1 MKFQQLRYLVAVH
14 ENGLNITAAARQL
27 HTSQPGVSR
36 QLKLLEE
43 ELGFQLFERE
53 GRALTRTTAAGE
65 EIISRAT
72 SILREMQNIR
82 RTSAELR
89 KADGGTL
96 SIATTHTQA
105 RYVLPQVIRA
115 FRLKYPKVRLHLHQG
130 TSEQIA
136 EMVARDRVD
145 FAIATGS
152 EELFPHLVRLPVYR
166 WHRAVVVPRGHALE
180 SAGKLTLK
188 KLAEFPIVTYVFSF
202 SGRSSLPALFET
214 AGLSLDVALTAR
226 DSDVIKTYV
235 RIGLGVGILA
245 RLAVDPVSD
254 ADLAVLDAAHL
265 FEGHTTWIGFRRSA
279 LLRAYMYEFI
289 ELLAPHLPRRLVR
302 ETERS
307 ETQEEVDRILQDLHI
322 PLRDNPASFSVVHEE
337 SRLTVLQFDR
347 ETRIVRRLIS
357 GRERRQR
364 RARAVDLAVRQF
376 EAVEAAAREEEQLVA
391 ANVAGRP

>member
-65 EIISRAT
+65 EIISRAS

-105 RYVLPQVIRA
+105 RYVLPRVIGA
-115 FRLKYPKVRLHLHQG
+115 FRSKYPKVRLHLHQG

-152 EELFPHLVRLPVYR
+152 EELFPHLIRLPVYH
-166 WHRAVVVPRGHALE
+166 WHRAVVVPRGHPLA

-188 KLAEFPIVTYVFSF
+188 KLADYPIVTYVFSF

-214 AGLSLDVALTAR
+214 AGLSLDVAL
-226 DSDVIKTYV
+226 
-235 RIGLGVGILA
+235 
-245 RLAVDPVSD
+245 
-254 ADLAVLDAAHL
+254 
-265 FEGHTTWIGFRRSA
+265 
-279 LLRAYMYEFI
+279 
-289 ELLAPHLPRRLVR
+289 
-302 ETERS
+302 RS
-307 ETQEEVDRILQDLHI
+307 E
-322 PLRDNPASFSVVHEE
+322 
-337 SRLTVLQFDR
+337 
-347 ETRIVRRLIS
+347 
-357 GRERRQR
+357 ERRVGKEC
-364 RARAVDLAVRQF
+364 A
-376 EAVEAAAREEEQLVA
+376 
-391 ANVAGRP
+391 

>member
-1 MKFQQLRYLVAVH
+1 
-14 ENGLNITAAARQL
+14 
-27 HTSQPGVSR
+27 
-36 QLKLLEE
+36 
-43 ELGFQLFERE
+43 
-53 GRALTRTTAAGE
+53 
-65 EIISRAT
+65 
-72 SILREMQNIR
+72 MQNIR

-136 EMVARDRVD
+136 ELVARDRVD

-166 WHRAVVVPRGHALE
+166 WHRAVVVPRGHPLA
-180 SAGKLTLK
+180 AGGKLTLK
-188 KLAEFPIVTYVFSF
+188 KLAEHPIVTYVFSF

-226 DSDVIKTYV
+226 DADVIKTYV

-245 RLAVDPVSD
+245 SVAIDPASD
-254 ADLAVLDAAHL
+254 ADLVVLDAAHL

-289 ELLAPHLPRRLVR
+289 ELLAPHLPRKLVR
-302 ETERS
+302 ETEKL
-307 ETQEEVDRILQDLHI
+307 ETQEEVDKILADLLI
-322 PLRDNPASFSVVHEE
+322 PARDIA
-337 SRLTVLQFDR
+337 
-347 ETRIVRRLIS
+347 
-357 GRERRQR
+357 
-364 RARAVDLAVRQF
+364 
-376 EAVEAAAREEEQLVA
+376 
-391 ANVAGRP
+391 

>member
-65 EIISRAT
+65 EIISRAS

-166 WHRAVVVPRGHALE
+166 WHRAVVVPRGHPLA

-188 KLAEFPIVTYVFSF
+188 KLAEYPIVTYVFSF

-245 RLAVDPVSD
+245 RLAIDPKAD
-254 ADLAVLDAAHL
+254 ADLVVLDAAHL
-265 FEGHTTWIGFRRSA
+265 FEGPHDLDRLSAQRAAARLHVRVHRAVGAAPAAQAGARNGKTGDPGRGGSDPRRSA
-279 LLRAYMYEFI
+279 D
-289 ELLAPHLPRRLVR
+289 
-302 ETERS
+302 S
-307 ETQEEVDRILQDLHI
+307 
-322 PLRDNPASFSVVHEE
+322 
-337 SRLTVLQFDR
+337 
-347 ETRIVRRLIS
+347 
-357 GRERRQR
+357 
-364 RARAVDLAVRQF
+364 
-376 EAVEAAAREEEQLVA
+376 AARYAVIA
-391 ANVAGRP
+391 PSCT

>member
-14 ENGLNITAAARQL
+14 ENGLNITDAASQL
-27 HTSQPGVSR
+27 HTAQAGVSR
-36 QLKLLEE
+36 QLKLLGE

-65 EIISRAT
+65 EIISRAS

-105 RYVLPQVIRA
+105 RYVLPQVIGA
-115 FRLKYPKVRLHLHQG
+115 FRTKYPKVRLHLHQG

-152 EELFPHLVRLPVYR
+152 DELFPHLVRLPVYR
-166 WHRAVVVPRGHALE
+166 WHRAVIVPKGHPLA

-188 KLAEFPIVTYVFSF
+188 KLAEYPIVTYVFSF
-202 SGRSSLPALFET
+202 SGRSSLPALFER
-214 AGLSLDVALTAR
+214 ARLSLNVALTAR
-226 DSDVIKTYV
+226 DADVIKTYV

-245 RLAVDPVSD
+245 CVALDTTAD
-254 ADLAVLDAAHL
+254 ADLVALDASHL
-265 FEGHTTWIGFRRSA
+265 FESHTTWIGFRRGSV
-279 LLRAYMYEFI
+279 LRVYMYDFI
-289 ELLAPHLPRRLVR
+289 ELLAPHLPKKLVKKV
-302 ETERS
+302 EPLK
-307 ETQEEVDRILQDLHI
+307 TQEEL
-322 PLRDNPASFSVVHEE
+322 E
-337 SRLTVLQFDR
+337 
-347 ETRIVRRLIS
+347 RRLGPLAIP
-357 GRERRQR
+357 ERSI
-364 RARAVDLAVRQF
+364 
-376 EAVEAAAREEEQLVA
+376 
-391 ANVAGRP
+391 

>member
-53 GRALTRTTAAGE
+53 GRALTRTTPAGRGDHLARQQHPARDE
-65 EIISRAT
+65 
-72 SILREMQNIR
+72 NIR

-166 WHRAVVVPRGHALE
+166 WHRAVVVPQGPPA
-180 SAGKLTLK
+180 
-188 KLAEFPIVTYVFSF
+188 
-202 SGRSSLPALFET
+202 RSRPAN
-214 AGLSLDVALTAR
+214 S
-226 DSDVIKTYV
+226 
-235 RIGLGVGILA
+235 
-245 RLAVDPVSD
+245 P
-254 ADLAVLDAAHL
+254 
-265 FEGHTTWIGFRRSA
+265 
-279 LLRAYMYEFI
+279 
-289 ELLAPHLPRRLVR
+289 
-302 ETERS
+302 
-307 ETQEEVDRILQDLHI
+307 
-322 PLRDNPASFSVVHEE
+322 
-337 SRLTVLQFDR
+337 
-347 ETRIVRRLIS
+347 
-357 GRERRQR
+357 
-364 RARAVDLAVRQF
+364 
-376 EAVEAAAREEEQLVA
+376 
-391 ANVAGRP
+391 

>member
-1 MKFQQLRYLVAVH
+1 MNFHQLQYAVAIARH
-14 ENGLNITAAARQL
+14 GLSVTHAASAL
-27 HTSQPGVSR
+27 GTSQPAISR
-36 QLKLLEE
+36 ALKALER
-43 ELGFQLFERE
+43 ELGFDLFVRE
-53 GRALTRTTAAGE
+53 GRAFSRVTPQGAKVLEYANRALAEIDSLKAVAADLNQDN
-65 EIISRAT
+65 R
-72 SILREMQNIR
+72 
-82 RTSAELR
+82 
-89 KADGGTL
+89 GTL

-105 RYVLPQVIRA
+105 RYVLPPVIRA
-115 FRLKYPKVRLHLHQG
+115 FRANYPKVRLHLHQG

-166 WHRAVVVPRGHALE
+166 WHRAVVVPRGHPLA

-188 KLAEFPIVTYVFSF
+188 KLAEYPIVTYVFSI

-245 RLAVDPVSD
+245 RLAIDPAAD
-254 ADLAVLDAAHL
+254 ADLVVLDAEHL

-289 ELLAPHLPRRLVR
+289 ELLAPHLPRKLVR
-302 ETERS
+302 DAEKM
-307 ETQEEVDRILQDLHI
+307 ETQQEVDRLLADVQI
-322 PLRDNPASFSVVHEE
+322 PLRDVP
-337 SRLTVLQFDR
+337 
-347 ETRIVRRLIS
+347 
-357 GRERRQR
+357 
-364 RARAVDLAVRQF
+364 
-376 EAVEAAAREEEQLVA
+376 
-391 ANVAGRP
+391 

>member
-1 MKFQQLRYLVAVH
+1 MRSCLLVMRNTLYATTLEAAGAQGGQMKFQQLRYLVAVH

-36 QLKLLEE
+36 QLKMLEE

-65 EIISRAT
+65 EIISRAS

-166 WHRAVVVPRGHALE
+166 WHRAVVVPRGHPLA

-188 KLAEFPIVTYVFSF
+188 KLAEYPIVTYVFSF

-245 RLAVDPVSD
+245 RLAIDPVAD
-254 ADLAVLDAAHL
+254 ARSGRA
-265 FEGHTTWIGFRRSA
+265 RRGA
-279 LLRAYMYEFI
+279 F
-289 ELLAPHLPRRLVR
+289 
-302 ETERS
+302 
-307 ETQEEVDRILQDLHI
+307 
-322 PLRDNPASFSVVHEE
+322 
-337 SRLTVLQFDR
+337 
-347 ETRIVRRLIS
+347 VRRATPPGS
-357 GRERRQR
+357 
-364 RARAVDLAVRQF
+364 AF
-376 EAVEAAAREEEQLVA
+376 AAARCCA
-391 ANVAGRP
+391 PICMNSSSCWRRICRASSCAKRKNWKRRKKSTGS

>member
-53 GRALTRTTAAGE
+53 GRALTRTTGAGE
-65 EIISRAT
+65 EIISRAA

-105 RYVLPQVIRA
+105 RYVLPPVIRA

-152 EELFPHLVRLPVYR
+152 EELFPHRGRWPVYR
-166 WHRAVVVPRGHALE
+166 WHRAVIVPQGHPLA
-180 SAGKLTLK
+180 SAGRRPRKNQSDHPLGTD
-188 KLAEFPIVTYVFSF
+188 AFRFA
-202 SGRSSLPALFET
+202 GPAPPPPLFET

-235 RIGLGVGILA
+235 RIGLGVGIL
-245 RLAVDPVSD
+245 
-254 ADLAVLDAAHL
+254 
-265 FEGHTTWIGFRRSA
+265 
-279 LLRAYMYEFI
+279 
-289 ELLAPHLPRRLVR
+289 
-302 ETERS
+302 
-307 ETQEEVDRILQDLHI
+307 
-322 PLRDNPASFSVVHEE
+322 
-337 SRLTVLQFDR
+337 
-347 ETRIVRRLIS
+347 
-357 GRERRQR
+357 
-364 RARAVDLAVRQF
+364 
-376 EAVEAAAREEEQLVA
+376 
-391 ANVAGRP
+391 

>member
-1 MKFQQLRYLVAVH
+1 MKLQQLRYLVAVH
-14 ENGLNITAAARQL
+14 ENGLNVTAAARQL
-27 HTSQPGVSR
+27 NTSQPGVSR
-36 QLKLLEE
+36 QLKMLEE
-43 ELGFQLFERE
+43 ELGFLLFERE

-65 EIISRAT
+65 EIIARAT

-105 RYVLPQVIRA
+105 RYVLPQVIGA
-115 FRLKYPKVRLHLHQG
+115 FRARYPKVRLHLHQG

-136 EMVARDRVD
+136 ELVARDRVD

-152 EELFPHLVRLPVYR
+152 EELFPHLIRLPVYR
-166 WHRAVVVPRGHALE
+166 WHRAVIVPRGHPLE
-180 SAGKLTLK
+180 AAGKLTLK
-188 KLAEFPIVTYVFSF
+188 KLAEYPIVTYVFSF

-214 AGLSLDVALTAR
+214 AGLALDVALTAR

-245 RLAVDPVSD
+245 SVADRSGRTD

-289 ELLAPHLPRRLVR
+289 ELLAPHLPRKLVR
-302 ETERS
+302 ETEKS
-307 ETQEEVDRILQDLHI
+307 VTQDEVQ
-322 PLRDNPASFSVVHEE
+322 
-337 SRLTVLQFDR
+337 
-347 ETRIVRRLIS
+347 RIVAPLSIPIA
-357 GRERRQR
+357 GRATLGGRGGCRPGAPDNCQNRDSLGSAGPPR
-364 RARAVDLAVRQF
+364 RAS
-376 EAVEAAAREEEQLVA
+376 
-391 ANVAGRP
+391 